1 MIKYSQYFTNDK
13 ISKLFISTIG
23 DADVNHILELGI
35 GDGALSLAALSKWP
49 DAHVY
54 GAEIDE
60 NKCVALQSESIS
72 IKHVDVLS
80 DDDIYAA
87 NSFDLALCN
96 PPFHKIIKN
105 ETFIQI
111 LEEASFSQS
120 ILLKQL
126 SADII
131 FVARSM
137 IMLKDNGILALIL
150 PDGLLTRYD
159 LKGFRKDIL
168 DSYKVEH
175 IIQLPNKAFEKTEA
189 KTHIVI
195 IKKCKSQSTNIPL
208 SQVNLEGNIDKTIYV
223 NKTELYNR
231 MDFSYYNQ
239 NVILKN
245 EIHVISN
252 MHICRGTYTY
262 CDLKKMPFPYV
273 HSKSFTHG
281 SILINK
287 GVKYERNKSIAHTGD
302 ILMVRVGS
310 RCLGRV
316 MFVKKGS
323 IIISDCIYKISVPQK
338 YRYRLFKFLCSDKAQ
353 NYLHILAH
361 GVCAKVIN
369 KTDLVSFINQMFW
382 TKYKDELS

>member
-23 DADVNHILELGI
+23 DADVNYILELGI

-60 NKCVALQSESIS
+60 NKCEALQSESIS

-80 DDDIYAA
+80 DDDIYAD

-111 LEEASFSQS
+111 LEKASFSQS

-150 PDGLLTRYD
+150 PDGLLTRFD

-195 IKKCKSQSTNIPL
+195 IKKCKSQSTNI
-208 SQVNLEGNIDKTIYV
+208 V
-223 NKTELYNR
+223 
-231 MDFSYYNQ
+231 F
-239 NVILKN
+239 
-245 EIHVISN
+245 
-252 MHICRGTYTY
+252 
-262 CDLKKMPFPYV
+262 FP
-273 HSKSFTHG
+273 KS
-281 SILINK
+281 
-287 GVKYERNKSIAHTGD
+287 
-302 ILMVRVGS
+302 
-310 RCLGRV
+310 
-316 MFVKKGS
+316 
-323 IIISDCIYKISVPQK
+323 
-338 YRYRLFKFLCSDKAQ
+338 
-353 NYLHILAH
+353 
-361 GVCAKVIN
+361 AKLN
-369 KTDLVSFINQMFW
+369 AN
-382 TKYKDELS
+382 

>member
-13 ISKLFISTIG
+13 ISKLFISAIG
-23 DADVNHILELGI
+23 DVNVNHVLELGI
-35 GDGALSLAALSKWP
+35 GDGALSLAALRKWP

-54 GAEIDE
+54 GADIDE
-60 NKCVALQSESIS
+60 NKCLALQSESIS
-72 IKHVDVLS
+72 IKHIDVLS
-80 DDDIYAA
+80 DDDIYTDVL
-87 NSFDLALCN
+87 FDLALCN
-96 PPFHKIIKN
+96 PPFHKVSKI

-111 LEEASFSQS
+111 LERASFFQS

-131 FVARSM
+131 FVAKSI
-137 IMLKDNGILALIL
+137 IMLKENGVLALIL
-150 PDGLLTRYD
+150 PDGLLTRFD
-159 LKGFRKDIL
+159 LKGFRKDML

-195 IKKCKSQSTNIPL
+195 IKKCKSQSTNIPI

-231 MDFSYYNQ
+231 MDFSYHNQ
-239 NVILKN
+239 KVIVPNDTLDMN
-245 EIHVISN
+245 N

-262 CDLKKMPFPYV
+262 CDLRKMTFPYV
-273 HSKSFTHG
+273 HSKNFTHG
-281 SILINK
+281 SVLVNQDI
-287 GVKYERNKSIAHTGD
+287 KYEFNKSIAHAGD

-316 MFVKKGS
+316 MYVKRGS
-323 IIISDCIYKISVPQK
+323 ICISDCIYKISVPKK
-338 YRYRLFKFLCSDKAQ
+338 YRDRLFKFLCSDKAQ
-353 NYLHILAH
+353 EYLKILSH
-361 GVCAKVIN
+361 GVCAKVIS
-369 KTDLVSFINQMFW
+369 KIDLMSFLNQFFW
-382 TKYKDELS
+382 IKYKDELS

>member
-13 ISKLFISTIG
+13 ISNLFISTIG
-23 DADVNHILELGI
+23 DINVNHILELGI
-35 GDGALSLAALSKWP
+35 GDGALSLAALRKWP
-49 DAHVY
+49 DAHIY
-54 GAEIDE
+54 GADIDK

-72 IKHVDVLS
+72 IKHIDVLS
-80 DDDIYAA
+80 NDDIYVDIF
-87 NSFDLALCN
+87 FDLALCN
-96 PPFHKIIKN
+96 PPFHKVIKN

-111 LEEASFSQS
+111 LEKASFSQS
-120 ILLKQL
+120 ICLKQL

-131 FVARSM
+131 FVARSI

-150 PDGLLTRYD
+150 PDGLLTRCD
-159 LKGFRKDIL
+159 LKAFRKDIL

-195 IKKCKSQSTNIPL
+195 IKKCKSQSTNIPI

-223 NKTELYNR
+223 NKKELYNR
-231 MDFSYYNQ
+231 MDFSYYSQKIIIRNDTL
-239 NVILKN
+239 VKN
-245 EIHVISN
+245 N

-262 CDLKKMPFPYV
+262 CDLKKMTIPYV
-273 HSKSFTHG
+273 HSKNFKHG
-281 SILINK
+281 SILVNQDI
-287 GVKYERNKSIAHTGD
+287 KYEFNKSIAYAGD

-316 MFVKKGS
+316 MYVKKGT
-323 IIISDCIYKISVPQK
+323 ICISDCVYKISVPPK

-353 NYLHILAH
+353 EYLRILAH
-361 GVCAKVIN
+361 GVCAKVIS
-369 KTDLVSFINQMFW
+369 KIDLMSFLNQMFW
-382 TKYKDELS
+382 IKYKDEQS